1 MLADAFICKQ
11 ITKTMDIEVAAK
23 KAINYVTFCTSN
35 KMFQVR
41 INTRKDMQ
49 RRNIQS
55 NGQRDR
61 PWQIPGGHDI
71 SGNDTLPLIESCC
84 LSTTRTETDTD
95 TTRVALSI

>member
-61 PWQIPGGHDI
+61 PWQIPEGRHN
-71 SGNDTLPLIESCC
+71 SGNDRLPVME
-84 LSTTRTETDTD
+84 
-95 TTRVALSI
+95 